1 LEISYHQESF
11 LPFKCDNWSVTF
23 IIVQSYKSMKSK
35 HYLKNFISGSLAV
48 RLGMLLGRVMSRK
61 AGYRLGDKLARWI
74 ARHQNFS
81 MVQAVKAN
89 QWVLRGENATAGD
102 LEKFAQQVMQSAIRS
117 LFDYFYF
124 IRRPYEL
131 MKVISF
137 GSGSNVLLERIN
149 QQQSCL
155 LLGPHMSNF
164 DLLAHGMALLGVKA
178 QVLSFPNPNDA
189 YKIQNKLREK
199 AGLEVTPT
207 SISAFRKAR
216 SRLREG
222 GVVVTGVDRPL
233 TGTALQKYRPRFC
246 GREANLPV
254 MHVRMAKEADV
265 PIFVMCCVMLSDQTY
280 QLQVSEPIWIKPIA
294 DPNME
299 IIINAEHILDVTEIM
314 IKRDPGQWAMF
325 YPIWPEVL
333 NKLPGLSGKDN
344 NGKES

>member
-1 LEISYHQESF
+1 
-11 LPFKCDNWSVTF
+11 
-23 IIVQSYKSMKSK
+23 MRSK

-48 RLGMLLGRVMSRK
+48 RLGMILGRVMSRK
-61 AGYRLGDKLARWI
+61 AGYHLGDKLARWI

-81 MVQAVKAN
+81 LVQAVKAN
-89 QWVLRGENATAGD
+89 QWVVRGENATADD
-102 LEKFAQQVMQSAIRS
+102 LEVFAQQVFQSSMRS

-124 IRRPYEL
+124 IRRPNEL

-137 GSGSNVLLERIN
+137 GPGSNAFLERIN
-149 QQQSCL
+149 KQQACL

-207 SISAFRKAR
+207 SFSAFRKAR
-216 SRLREG
+216 ARLRKG
-222 GVVVTGVDRPL
+222 GVVVMGVDRPL
-233 TGTALQKYRPRFC
+233 PGPSLEKYRPRFC

-280 QLQVSEPIWIKPIA
+280 QLQVSEPIWIKPN
-294 DPNME
+294 DDSNLE
-299 IIINAEHILDVTEIM
+299 IITNAEHILSVTESM
-314 IKRDPGQWAMF
+314 IKSDPGQWVMF
-325 YPIWPEVL
+325 YPIWPEVFYEI
-333 NKLPGLSGKDN
+333 PGLSRKDN
-344 NGKES
+344 HGKES

>member
-1 LEISYHQESF
+1 MS
-11 LPFKCDNWSVTF
+11 
-23 IIVQSYKSMKSK
+23 SK
-35 HYLKNFISGSLAV
+35 HYLKNFINGSLAV
-48 RLGMLLGRVMSRK
+48 RLGMLLGRALSRE

-74 ARHQNFS
+74 ARHHNFS
-81 MVQAVKAN
+81 LVQAVKAN
-89 QWVLRGENATAGD
+89 QWVARGENATADD
-102 LEKFAQQVMQSAIRS
+102 LEVFAQQVFQSAMRS

-124 IRRPYEL
+124 IRRPKEL

-137 GSGSNVLLERIN
+137 GPGSNAFLERIN
-149 QQQSCL
+149 KQQSCL

-178 QVLSFPNPNDA
+178 QVLSFPNPTDA

-216 SRLREG
+216 ARLREG
-222 GVVVTGVDRPL
+222 GVVVMGVDRPL
-233 TGTALQKYRPRFC
+233 IGPSLEKYRPRFF

-265 PIFVMCCVMLSDQTY
+265 PIFVMGCVMLSDQTY
-280 QLQVSEPIWIKPIA
+280 QLLVSEPIWIKPIA
-294 DPNME
+294 DPNLE
-299 IIINAEHILDVTEIM
+299 IISNAEHILGETEVM
-314 IKRDPGQWAMF
+314 IKSDPGQWVMF
-325 YPIWPEVL
+325 YPIWPEVF
-333 NKLPGLSGKDN
+333 KELPGKAGKDK